1 MKVRLTE
8 SELVS
13 LIKKIIKEE
22 KTTMDDIKYIHPVTG
37 KECLIKVAKHKYTNR
52 FGVEYGSILVC
63 DEFND
68 GDYITVAELPV
79 NGSSFEEV
87 SDLICDNLEGVFNI
101 LDKMFKN
108 ESESEREE
116 VMEGYSKYGKWE
128 VIDQPI
134 VCSGRPKKK
143 RSWEA

>member
-13 LIKKIIKEE
+13 LIEKIIKEE

-37 KECLIKVAKHKYTNR
+37 KECLIKVAKHKRTNR
-52 FGVEYGSILVC
+52 FGAEYGSILVC
-63 DEFND
+63 DEYDD
-68 GDYITVAELPV
+68 GEYMTVAELPI

-87 SDLICDNLEGVFNI
+87 SDMICNNLERIFEI
-101 LDKMFKN
+101 LNKMLAQ
-108 ESESEREE
+108 ETEE
-116 VMEGYSKYGKWE
+116 ITEDYSKYSKWE

-134 VCSGRPKKK
+134 ICSGRPKRK

>member
-13 LIKKIIKEE
+13 LIEKIIKEE

-37 KECLIKVAKHKYTNR
+37 KECLIKVAKHKHTNR
-52 FGVEYGSILVC
+52 FGAEYGSILVC
-63 DEFND
+63 DEYDD
-68 GDYITVAELPV
+68 GEYMTVAELPI

-87 SDLICDNLEGVFNI
+87 SDMICNNLERIFEI
-101 LDKMFKN
+101 LNKMLAQ
-108 ESESEREE
+108 ETEE
-116 VMEGYSKYGKWE
+116 ITEDYSKYSKWE

-134 VCSGRPKKK
+134 ICSGRPKKK
-143 RSWEA
+143 RSWEY

>member
-13 LIKKIIKEE
+13 LIEKIIKEE
-22 KTTMDDIKYIHPVTG
+22 RTTMDDIKYIHPVTG

-52 FGVEYGSILVC
+52 FGAEYGSILVC
-63 DEFND
+63 DEYGD
-68 GDYITVAELPV
+68 GEYMTVAELPI

-87 SDLICDNLEGVFNI
+87 SDMICNNLERVFEI
-101 LDKMFKN
+101 LNKMLAG
-108 ESESEREE
+108 ESEEITED
-116 VMEGYSKYGKWE
+116 YSKYSKWD

-134 VCSGRPKKK
+134 VCSGRPKRK